1 MITSYD
7 MFEKSLGYTFENKKL
22 LELAF
27 THTTYVFEHSKEHFE
42 SNQRLEFI
50 GDAII
55 DLVIGEKLYELKP
68 NEGEGYLSKIRAII
82 VCEKSFAKV
91 ARKLGIGEYLLLGK
105 GEAAQGG
112 ADTDSILADAF
123 EAIIAAV
130 YFDSNFEVVRNVVLT
145 NLDEI
150 IELAVGGKIFLDYK
164 SRLLEIS
171 QIKEN
176 QHEVEFNIINEYGP
190 SHMRVFEAEVKA
202 DGVFLSKAEGKS
214 KREAEQNAAEL
225 AIEAYK
231 ELFGLS

>member
-1 MITSYD
+1 MATSYD
-7 MFEKSLGYTFENKKL
+7 KFEKSLGYTFENKKL

-55 DLVIGEKLYELKP
+55 DLVIGEKLYALKP

-91 ARKLGIGEYLLLGK
+91 ARKLGIGKYLLLGK
-105 GEAAQGG
+105 GEASQGG

-123 EAIIAAV
+123 EAVIAAV
-130 YFDSNFEVVRNVVLT
+130 YFDSNFDKVRHVVLN

-150 IELAVGGKIFLDYK
+150 IKLAVDGKIFLDYK

-171 QIKEN
+171 QIKDN
-176 QHEVEFNIINEYGP
+176 QHEVEFNIIKESGP

-202 DGVFLSKAEGKS
+202 DGKFLAKAEGKS

-225 AIEAYK
+225 AIDIYK